1 MQAPFL
7 VFMLLPLL
15 VGGAILLGILLLT
28 RIMPGDPKAVKATGQ
43 APAPARGPDYIQLSA
58 RRKSAYRLGIGVL
71 LGLGALTIVEFLM
84 AALNSPVL
92 MFIMMVLKAA
102 LIMYFFMHIAM
113 LWRTEEAH

>member
-15 VGGAILLGILLLT
+15 VGGAILFGILVLT
-28 RIMPGDPKAVKATGQ
+28 VIMPGDPKTVKATEQ
-43 APAPARGPDYIQLSA
+43 VPVPARGPEYMQLTA
-58 RRKSAYRLGIGVL
+58 RRKSAYRLGIAVL
-71 LGLGALTIVEFLM
+71 LGLGVLTIIEFFM
-84 AALNSPVL
+84 AALNSPAL